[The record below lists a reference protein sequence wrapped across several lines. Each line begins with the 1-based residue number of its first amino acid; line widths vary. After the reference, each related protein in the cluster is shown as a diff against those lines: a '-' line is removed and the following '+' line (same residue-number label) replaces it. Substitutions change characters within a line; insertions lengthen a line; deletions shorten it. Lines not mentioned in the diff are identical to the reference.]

1 MSETERKLVK
11 FDPYANYSKLW
22 LTFVDAGRSC
32 GYQIPGVL
40 PPTLIVDDTKS
51 NNKTRFM
58 TAQLKSAVIPFY
70 KDLKKLEVEGT
81 PDYVRPLSGEV
92 IFYPDSIRRFIGK
105 EFGSVVDEWGIL
117 AMFAHTMFHEWMHWY
132 HHSELINDI
141 LNDVLGAESNY
152 IKYMLSLKQDV
163 TLKNTSQKYTNKIVQ
178 NDEQLTEQRALQLLC
193 AFYGDL
199 AEKDYNDPSLDHKD
213 KMLLNLLDYYL
224 TEYKWQYGDFSTL
237 CKRQPPRTQ
246 NTIINDIIKLH
257 NDNCK
262 EEGKTYFYIYDFTTT
277 TQNSI
282 KKKE

>member
-1 MSETERKLVK
+1 MSEVERKLIK

-40 PPTLIVDDTKS
+40 PPTLVVDDTKS
-51 NNKTRFM
+51 TNRTRFM
-58 TAQLKSAVIPFY
+58 IAQLKSAVIPFY

-92 IFYPDSIRRFIGK
+92 IFYPDSMRRFIGK

-141 LNDVLGAESNY
+141 MNEIPGAESNY

-178 NDEQLTEQRALQLLC
+178 DDEQLTEQRALQLLC

-246 NTIINDIIKLH
+246 NTIVDDMIKLH
-257 NDNCK
+257 NDK
-262 EEGKTYFYIYDFTTT
+262 SREEGKTYFYIYDFTTT
-277 TQNSI
+277 TQNFI